1 MPVPMVPD
9 SRNTLERLELL
20 PRDGE
25 SGRVA
30 VHGRRVAV
38 GLFVGVFA
46 LAAAAVGAVTHGVD
60 LSTLGDTPEPHDAL
74 PAPPARELP
83 EPTAHVGD
91 ADQPRAD
98 AAELGRSPHSTMAM
112 TVIPQKFIRE
122 SRAFVDQRE
131 LDALRKEALE
141 RGDADAASTL
151 GLPKRAAPKRELK
164 ASVITIAMGGATH
177 LKNDDRDKKM
187 DLVGRL
193 AKVYGEDAVR
203 DNARL
208 APGVV
213 AMDWP
218 KDEKNSEYALRSI
231 RKLKRGDRAAME
243 TIPWLDHFTH
253 RDEDGRMIID
263 EHWPAN
269 FEHHVG
275 CLFAHLFA
283 WQLAKDMGNRHT
295 VILESDGGSDGLLA
309 VPFESIQFAV
319 DNAPKDFEVLFLNKL
334 EDPRLD
340 HRFPWSSDLVQTS
353 VDDDAGATIDF
364 FRYRNP
370 FAAGISGYVVTDA
383 FIDKIHK
390 RIAENGADMIDAW
403 MYKLCGDSTNEQD
416 PADPEATFLRC
427 YAAVDRRHVER
438 YGVEHPD
445 GP

>member
-30 VHGRRVAV
+30 VHGRRIAV

-46 LAAAAVGAVTHGVD
+46 LAAAAVGVVTHGVD
-60 LSTLGDTPEPHDAL
+60 LSTLGDTPEPHEAL
-74 PAPPARELP
+74 PAPRERP
-83 EPTAHVGD
+83 EPADHVGD
-91 ADQPRAD
+91 ADEYRAD
-98 AAELGRSPHSTMAM
+98 AAELGGSPQSTMAL
-112 TVIPQKFIRE
+112 TVIPQNFIHE

-131 LDALRKEALE
+131 LEALRKEALE
-141 RGDADAASTL
+141 RGDADATSTL
-151 GLPKRAAPKRELK
+151 GLRKRAAPKRDLK
-164 ASVITIAMGGATH
+164 ASVITIALGGAKH
-177 LKNDDRDKKM
+177 LDDDDRDKTM
-187 DLVGRL
+187 DLIGRM
-193 AKVYGEDAVR
+193 ARTYGEDAVR

-218 KDEKNSEYALRSI
+218 KSEENSEYALSSI
-231 RKLKRGDRAAME
+231 RELKHGDRAAME
-243 TIPWLDHFTH
+243 TIPWLTHFTH
-253 RDEDGRMIID
+253 RDENGRMIID
-263 EHWPAN
+263 EHWPPR

-295 VILESDGGSDGLLA
+295 VIFESDGGADGLLA
-309 VPFESIQFAV
+309 VPFESVQFAV
-319 DNAPKDFEVLFLNKL
+319 DNAPEDFEVLFLNKL

-340 HRFPWSSDLVQTS
+340 HRFPWTSDLVRTS
-353 VDDDAGATIDF
+353 VDDASGATIDF

-403 MYKLCGDSTNEQD
+403 MYKLCGDSTNERD

-427 YAAVDRRHVER
+427 YAAVDRRHVDR
-438 YGVEHPD
+438 YGEEHPD

>member
-30 VHGRRVAV
+30 VHGRRIAV

-60 LSTLGDTPEPHDAL
+60 LSTLGDTPEPHEAL
-74 PAPPARELP
+74 PAPRELP
-83 EPTAHVGD
+83 EPADHVGD
-91 ADQPRAD
+91 ADEYRAD
-98 AAELGRSPHSTMAM
+98 AAELGGSPQSTMAL
-112 TVIPQKFIRE
+112 TVIPQNFIHE

-131 LDALRKEALE
+131 LEALRKEALE
-141 RGDADAASTL
+141 RGDADATSTL
-151 GLPKRAAPKRELK
+151 GLRKRAAPERDLK
-164 ASVITIAMGGATH
+164 ASVITIALGGAKH
-177 LKNDDRDKKM
+177 LDDDDRDKTM
-187 DLVGRL
+187 DLIGRM
-193 AKVYGEDAVR
+193 ARTYGEDAVR

-218 KDEKNSEYALRSI
+218 KSEENSEYALSSI
-231 RKLKRGDRAAME
+231 RELKRGDRAAME
-243 TIPWLDHFTH
+243 TIPWLTHFTH
-253 RDEDGRMIID
+253 RDENGRMIID
-263 EHWPAN
+263 EHWPPR
-269 FEHHVG
+269 FEHHAG

-295 VILESDGGSDGLLA
+295 VIFESDGGADGLLA
-309 VPFESIQFAV
+309 VPFESVQFAV
-319 DNAPKDFEVLFLNKL
+319 DNAPEDFEVLFLNKL

-340 HRFPWSSDLVQTS
+340 HRFPWTSDLVRTS
-353 VDDDAGATIDF
+353 VDDASGATIDF

-427 YAAVDRRHVER
+427 YAAVDRRHVDR
-438 YGVEHPD
+438 YGEEHPD